1 MVSGREAATV
11 GTHYE
16 LLGVE
21 HRSTRDEVERA
32 YRFHRE
38 MYGEGALA
46 TYSLLDPDE
55 IAVHRAQLDEA
66 FRVLSRPDL
75 RRAYDES
82 LGLAKYGAAV
92 VPFPTP
98 KNEPAQDR
106 PGGKERPAEEPH
118 TETFRRVAATG
129 ADLRRA
135 REARGISLR
144 DISMRTKVGVRFLE
158 YIEAERLDVLPATV
172 YLRGFVAEFA
182 RAVGLDPRESAE
194 AYIAHIGKR
203 EGRKE

>member
-1 MVSGREAATV
+1 VVTQVEVVSL

-21 HRSTRDEVERA
+21 PRSTRDEIERA
-32 YRFHRE
+32 YRFHRD

-66 FRVLSRPDL
+66 FRILSRPDL
-75 RRAYDES
+75 RRAYDLS
-82 LGLAKYGAAV
+82 LGVTRPSGAV

-98 KNEPAQDR
+98 KGEPANDR
-106 PGGKERPAEEPH
+106 AAKDREP
-118 TETFRRVAATG
+118 ETNSTDSFRQVATTG
-129 ADLRRA
+129 ADLKRA

-144 DISMRTKVGVRFLE
+144 DISMRTKVGARFLE
-158 YIEAERLDVLPATV
+158 YIEDERLDMLPATV

-182 RAVGLDPRESAE
+182 RAVGLDPRASAE
-194 AYIAHIGKR
+194 AYIARLGKR
-203 EGRKE
+203 D